1 MLLKWT
7 SVVAAAFALLASGCC
22 HSFVDRQ
29 AQPATY
35 GANDG
40 AGDYRQRFNGL
51 LQHLWYVEQIRSEQ
65 TRLAELRAERKA
77 LEAAIHQRESELPP
91 VATVAYPHQH
101 QELQCGFAS
110 VVNRCLAVKRLPIP
124 VMGAHRLYV
133 GTFCR
138 VWINWRQVGCRAAG
152 GVR

>member
-1 MLLKWT
+1 MLLKLT

-22 HSFVDRQ
+22 YSFVDRH
-29 AQPATY
+29 AQPATA

-40 AGDYRQRFNGL
+40 AVDYRQRFNGL

-65 TRLAELRAERKA
+65 ARLADLRARRKA

-91 VATVAYPHQH
+91 VLTVAYPHQH
-101 QELQCGFAS
+101 KESQCGLAS
-110 VVNRCLAVKRLPIP
+110 AVNRCLAVRRLPIP
-124 VMGAHRLYV
+124 VIGAHRLYV

-138 VWINWRQVGCRAAG
+138 VWINWRQVGC
-152 GVR
+152 

>member
-1 MLLKWT
+1 MKWT

-29 AQPATY
+29 AQHA
-35 GANDG
+35 ASD
-40 AGDYRQRFNGL
+40 AKDDAVDDRQRFNGL

-65 TRLAELRAERKA
+65 ARLADLRAERKA
-77 LEAAIHQRESELPP
+77 LEAATELPP

-101 QELQCGFAS
+101 QELQCGQAS
-110 VVNRCLAVKRLPIP
+110 VVNRCLAVRRLPIP
-124 VMGAHRLYV
+124 AMGVHRLYV

-138 VWINWRQVGCRAAG
+138 VWINWRQVGC
-152 GVR
+152 